1 MHIDDV
7 LKDNAAFAKLELI
20 KERMMTFFYAPDEA
34 SAKNIFEEVGDWIF
48 QMGFKP
54 LMRWHNNLEQGWETL
69 KNYFRYRYTSALS
82 EGQNNVIKMLK
93 RRAFGYRNML
103 YFRLKI
109 MQVCGYL
116 NSRYV
121 NMDFQA
127 LTQI

>member
-1 MHIDDV
+1 
-7 LKDNAAFAKLELI
+7 
-20 KERMMTFFYAPDEA
+20 MTFFYAPDEVHA
-34 SAKNIFEEVGDWIF
+34 RKIFDEVGDWIF
-48 QMGFKP
+48 QLRFEP
-54 LMRWHNNLEQGWETL
+54 LMKWHNNLEAGWDTL
-69 KNYFRYRYTSALS
+69 RNYFRHRYTSALS

-121 NMDFQA
+121 SMDFQA
-127 LTQI
+127 LAQI